1 MSVRRSISKLL
12 LRKNV
17 QNHRLF
23 RFLNFFGINFEINQR
38 TTAVVIKY
46 AQIQKDPII
55 ADVELVIISTMMII
69 HVLMLTSVTVTAT
82 IRN

>member
-17 QNHRLF
+17 QKHRLF

-55 ADVELVIISTMMII
+55 ADVELGIISTMMII
-69 HVLMLTSVTVTAT
+69 HVLMLTSATVTAT